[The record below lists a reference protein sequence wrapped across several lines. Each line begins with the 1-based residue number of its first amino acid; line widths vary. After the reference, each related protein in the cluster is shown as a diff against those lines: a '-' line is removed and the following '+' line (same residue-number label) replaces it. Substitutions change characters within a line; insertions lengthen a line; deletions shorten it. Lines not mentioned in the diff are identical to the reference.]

1 MLSIY
6 KSFNTWS
13 WSKYWLKSLKRPF
26 WIFQAFEIFTKE
38 IFSIKYRKI
47 LACQQWRTWGS
58 YKVSCHGEHYN
69 PMKPSQNHFYPFS
82 SLNIFALSNMSKWS
96 QTWCTCSNGVIM
108 HLDQMA
114 QVGEN
119 VILIKVP
126 QSPSCLEPNLNN
138 STLPSVSFWSE
149 FLWTCS
155 NPQMM
160 RLHQVV
166 HQGEKICMTKSWK
179 IHFCWFLGFAKVT
192 LATLLK
198 WTQTWWPT

>member
-1 MLSIY
+1 MFKL
-6 KSFNTWS
+6 
-13 WSKYWLKSLKRPF
+13 LVKSLKNYF
-26 WIFQAFEIFTKE
+26 WTFQAFEMFTKE

-47 LACQQWRTWGS
+47 LACQKWPTWGS
-58 YKVSCHGEHYN
+58 YKVSCHGEQYS
-69 PMKPSQNHFYPFS
+69 PTKPSQNHFCPFS
-82 SLNIFALSNMSKWS
+82 SLNNFALPNMSKCS

-126 QSPSCLEPNLNN
+126 QNPFCPEPNLNN

-160 RLHQVV
+160 TLHQVV
-166 HQGEKICMTKSWK
+166 HQGE
-179 IHFCWFLGFAKVT
+179 
-192 LATLLK
+192 
-198 WTQTWWPT
+198 